1 MALLRTRSAPLT
13 TVVPVS
19 KSSDQESRAARTQ
32 RTAAALEAERRRNRN
47 RQLASVGAVVLVVVL
62 VVGALYVFWPSNDSS
77 DVDAAPAG
85 ASEYS
90 LGVGDPEA
98 PTEVV
103 VYEDFLCPFCGQFE
117 AASGDELQRLADDG
131 QVYVEYRPLN
141 FLSRIGDY
149 SERATNAFAAVL
161 DSEGPEVA
169 KTFHDALFA
178 NQPSESGPFPDD
190 DALVQLAVESG
201 ADEESVRPAIEDL
214 AFEDW
219 VDQATQEASE
229 AGVSATPTILVDGE
243 PFTDGQTVEE
253 LSANL
258 ISTIEQG

>member
-1 MALLRTRSAPLT
+1 MSRRAE
-13 TVVPVS
+13 
-19 KSSDQESRAARTQ
+19 QETRAARSQ
-32 RTAAALEAERRRNRN
+32 RTAAALEAERHRNRN

-62 VVGALYVFWPSNDSS
+62 IVSALYFFWPDDVSE
-77 DVDAAPAG
+77 VDAAPAG
-85 ASEYS
+85 ASDYS
-90 LGVGDPEA
+90 LGVGDPDA

-117 AASGDELQRLADDG
+117 AASGEELQRLADAG

-141 FLSRIGDY
+141 FLGRIGDY

-161 DSEGPEVA
+161 DTEGPAVA
-169 KTFHDALFA
+169 KTFHDELFA

-190 DALVQLAVESG
+190 DALVDLAVEAG
-201 ADEESVRPAIEDL
+201 ADEAAIRPAIEDL

-219 VDQATQEASE
+219 VSQATEEAAE
-229 AGVSATPTILVDGE
+229 AGVTATPTILVDGE

-253 LSANL
+253 LSDNL
-258 ISTIEQG
+258 VSTIEQG